1 MRIFYAFLVILCAVL
16 LFLLLPFTTGPHSFQ
31 TDLKEDSFTVV
42 TADTNNA
49 TVQLYKALYD
59 DDMSSIGILSRD
71 TDDIPLAS
79 SYNGTTRA
87 LVIIG
92 LAANTTRAIDVT
104 YEIDALGGNAV
115 IGTILDMF
123 PFFLIA
129 ICLMFIGGAIYLI
142 IRGNR

>member
-49 TVQLYKALYD
+49 TVQLYKVLYD

-92 LAANTTRAIDVT
+92 LATNTTRAIDVT

>member
-1 MRIFYAFLVILCAVL
+1 MRIFYAFLVILCSVL

-31 TDLKEDSFTVV
+31 TDLKEDSFTVI
-42 TADTNNA
+42 TADTTNA
-49 TVQLYKALYD
+49 TVQLYKELYD

-115 IGTILDMF
+115 IGTLLDMF